1 MMKLCKLK
9 SVFYTILIK
18 EAIKGFVIDFY
29 FVDNQITLTTFLNY
43 FKNDLKRFDF

>member
-1 MMKLCKLK
+1 MKLCKLK

-29 FVDNQITLTTFLNY
+29 FVDKKYINNLFEL
-43 FKNDLKRFDF
+43 L